1 MLSCKQPVEH
11 VKDKLVLA
19 LCIFT
24 GPGQINRLPEFVA
37 YHSLMG
43 VEKFFVYYNANDKEL
58 EETQR
63 YWKTLVEAGIIEL
76 VPFYFKTRGYVDGIQ
91 TPAYS
96 DCFYKHKDQVKWL
109 GILDTDE
116 FFKLAPSTPFET
128 LPDYL
133 NSLEGYSRIAFHKA
147 HFVYEN
153 GNVSNYIEKCP
164 YPSFIND

>member
-1 MLSCKQPVEH
+1 M
-11 VKDKLVLA
+11 KDKLVLA